1 MAEQLLEGFALLS
14 SNLLNVH
21 QSACAKGSPHEE
33 TVPLQNRRR
42 GLIHEKKRVDGG
54 FLI

>member
-1 MAEQLLEGFALLS
+1 MAEQLLGVFVLLT

-21 QSACAKGSPHEE
+21 QSAFGKGSPHEE

-42 GLIHEKKRVDGG
+42 DLINEKKRVDRG